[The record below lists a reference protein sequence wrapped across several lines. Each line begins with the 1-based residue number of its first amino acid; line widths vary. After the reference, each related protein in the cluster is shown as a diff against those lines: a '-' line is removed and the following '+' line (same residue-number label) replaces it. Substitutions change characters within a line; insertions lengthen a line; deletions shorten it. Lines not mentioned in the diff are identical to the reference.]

1 LKDKSNITRPPRR
14 VNDRTTDSELDR
26 PPDESHRHRIRRGR
40 PKVTSTDTQIQG
52 RHSASRGQ
60 EPPMTTSS
68 DMAGKGKVKSQEKAS
83 GTNFLEISVPVRFEP
98 HPVKLKVQPLVSS
111 VQQELSR
118 ANSQTGKTT
127 TQSSKNGSSAPF
139 VTRAFGE
146 TSTLEPIPLRQR
158 NTGANINSEQLES
171 MVEKEKTV
179 TEQPTSS
186 SIGAKRLGMGP
197 GGKAQEDQV
206 QKPNAFVQELLR
218 ISPPFA
224 GTNV

>member
-26 PPDESHRHRIRRGR
+26 PPDESHRHRTRRGR
-40 PKVTSTDTQIQG
+40 PKVASTDIQIQG
-52 RHSASRGQ
+52 RRSASGGQ

-68 DMAGKGKVKSQEKAS
+68 DMAGKGKVKSQEEPS
-83 GTNFLEISVPVRFEP
+83 GKNFLEISVPVRFEP
-98 HPVKLKVQPLVSS
+98 HLVKLKVQPLVSS

-139 VTRAFGE
+139 VTKAFGE

-158 NTGANINSEQLES
+158 NTGANINGQQLEA

-179 TEQPTSS
+179 TGQPTSS
-186 SIGAKRLGMGP
+186 NIGAKRIGMGP

-206 QKPNAFVQELLR
+206 QKPNTFVQELLR

-224 GTNV
+224 GRNV